1 MAQIGWR
8 EGKDNTETFIKYILG
23 IIISAYRDLEELVE
37 LVSENLPAIDMVRKT
52 IESQIGKIT
61 KSQICQLY
69 PSLNASSVE
78 VALRK
83 MVGNGELIKHGAGRS
98 TFYVRTN

>member
-1 MAQIGWR
+1 M
-8 EGKDNTETFIKYILG
+8 
-23 IIISAYRDLEELVE
+23 E

-61 KSQICQLY
+61 KSQICQLC
-69 PSLNASSVE
+69 PSLSANSVE

-83 MVGNGELIKHGAGRS
+83 LVGSGELIKHSAGRS